1 MRGRRVNLTSSP
13 EAPVTRQ
20 TPAVDLTRHEAAAK
34 LLPTARLVIGGDD
47 LLAGSGGVHQHVN
60 PATGRAQA
68 EVPLG
73 GALEVELAVAAARS
87 AYETVWGPMRPADRR
102 ALLTRFADLL
112 AGRRDDFATI
122 ATLEMGL
129 CASMSRQIDAG
140 IEWTHYYAG
149 WADKIEGL
157 VASGFSPADEFGY
170 TLAEPY
176 GVIGHIITWNAPLLS
191 LGMKVPAS
199 LAAGNTVVIK
209 PAEFTPFTALLFAE
223 LAREAGIPD
232 GVVNVVQGSG
242 PAGEALVRHQGVGK
256 VSFTGGPD
264 TAKRIMT
271 TAAETLKPVLFEL
284 GGKSANLLFADAD
297 LATAAPYSA
306 AFAMSCVGQGCALP
320 TRLLVEESIYDE
332 VVETVVGTVEAL
344 PLGDPLDPASYF
356 GPLVNAAAQQR
367 VTTMIDEARTSG
379 AGTLRT
385 GGSTVESDGFFVEPT
400 VFVDVDNRSEL
411 AQREVFGPVL
421 AITKFRDEDH
431 AVELANDTA
440 YGLSAYVQ
448 SRDVHRINRLVPRL
462 RAGTVFVNQGPNPIT
477 QPGRPFGGVGL
488 SGFGREGGKAG
499 LDEFLMVKGVGVGR
513 S

>member
-1 MRGRRVNLTSSP
+1 VSRPT
-13 EAPVTRQ
+13 PV
-20 TPAVDLTRHEAAAK
+20 VDIARHEAAAK
-34 LLPTARLVIGGDD
+34 LLPAPRLVIGGDD
-47 LLAGSGGVHQHVN
+47 VLAGSGGVHHHVN
-60 PATGRAQA
+60 PATGLVQGA
-68 EVPLG
+68 VPLG
-73 GALEVELAVAAARS
+73 GAVEVDRAVAAART
-87 AYETVWGPMRPADRR
+87 AYTSIWGPMKPADRR
-102 ALLTRFADLL
+102 TLLTRFADLL
-112 AGRRDDFATI
+112 ATRRDEFATI

-129 CASMSRQIDAG
+129 CTSMSAQIDAA

-149 WADKIEGL
+149 WADKVEGI
-157 VASGFSPADEFGY
+157 VASGFSPADEFAY

-209 PAEFTPFTALLFAE
+209 PAEFTPFTALLFVE

-232 GVVNVVQGSG
+232 GVINVVQGNG
-242 PAGEALVRHQGVGK
+242 AAGEALVRHPDIGK
-256 VSFTGGPD
+256 VSFTGGPG
-264 TAKRIMT
+264 TASRIMA

-297 LATAAPYSA
+297 LGTAAPYSA

-320 TRLLVEESIYDE
+320 TRLLVEQSIYDE
-332 VVETVVGTVEAL
+332 VVEVVVATVEAL
-344 PLGDPLDPASYF
+344 PVGDPLDPTSYF
-356 GPLVNAAAQQR
+356 GPLVSAAARER
-367 VTTMIDEARTSG
+367 VLGIMGEAQASS

-385 GGSTVESDGFFVEPT
+385 GGSGIDAPGFFVEPT
-400 VFVDVDNRSEL
+400 VFVDVDNHSDL
-411 AQREVFGPVL
+411 AQHEVFGPVL
-421 AITKFRDEDH
+421 AVTPFRDEEH

-440 YGLSAYVQ
+440 YGLSAYIQ
-448 SRDVHRINRLVPRL
+448 SADVRRVNRLVPRL

-513 S
+513 G

>member
-1 MRGRRVNLTSSP
+1 
-13 EAPVTRQ
+13 VTRPR
-20 TPAVDLTRHEAAAK
+20 PAVDVARHEAAAK
-34 LLPTARLVIGGDD
+34 LLPTPRLVIGGDD
-47 LLAGSGGVHQHVN
+47 VLSGSDGVHEHVN
-60 PATGRAQA
+60 PATGAVQA
-68 EVPLG
+68 LVPLG
-73 GALEVELAVAAARS
+73 GAHEVDLAVRAARQ
-87 AYETVWGPMRPADRR
+87 AYDSTWGPMRPADRR
-102 ALLTRFADLL
+102 RLLTRFADLL
-112 AGRRDDFATI
+112 STKRDDLATI

-129 CASMSRQIDAG
+129 CASMAQQIDAG
-140 IEWTHYYAG
+140 FEWTHYYAG

-223 LAREAGIPD
+223 IAREAGLPD
-232 GVVNVVQGSG
+232 GVVNVVQGTG
-242 PAGEALVRHQGVGK
+242 VAGEALVRHPGVGK
-256 VSFTGGPD
+256 VSFTGGPT
-264 TAKRIMT
+264 TAQRIMA

-284 GGKSANLLFADAD
+284 GGKSPNLLFADAD
-297 LATAAPYSA
+297 LAGAVPYSA

-320 TRLLVEESIYDE
+320 TRLLVEASIYDE
-332 VVETVVGTVEAL
+332 VVETVVATVEAL
-344 PLGDPLDPASYF
+344 PVGDPLDPDSYF
-356 GPLVNAAAQQR
+356 GPLVNAASQER
-367 VTTMIDEARTSG
+367 VERMLDEAQASG
-379 AGTLRT
+379 AGTLRC
-385 GGSTVESDGFFVEPT
+385 GGAVIPGAGFFVEPT
-400 VFVDVDNRSEL
+400 VFVDVDNRSDL

-421 AITKFRDEDH
+421 AVMPFRNEEH
-431 AVELANDTA
+431 AVQLANDTA

-448 SRDVHRINRLVPRL
+448 SRDIGRVNRLVPRL
-462 RAGTVFVNQGPNPIT
+462 RAGTVFVNAGPNPIT

-513 S
+513 G